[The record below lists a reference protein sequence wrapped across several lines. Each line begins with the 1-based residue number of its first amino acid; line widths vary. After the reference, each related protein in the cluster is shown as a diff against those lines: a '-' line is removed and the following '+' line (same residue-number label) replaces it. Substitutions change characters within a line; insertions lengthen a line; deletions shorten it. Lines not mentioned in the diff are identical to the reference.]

1 MNMDRSKPLL
11 VLAVVLAVCGG
22 VACSQPQPEQTEPE
36 PNQQPQATPADA
48 AGPFSITLNTRG
60 PLKMSAAPLDV
71 TVHENGKPAADVD
84 VSVELRM
91 PPSGAMG
98 EMRTGAELK
107 PAGDGHYRGEV
118 DMMMAGEWNAIVRV
132 RRGGQVVATH
142 TQPVTAE

>member
-1 MNMDRSKPLL
+1 MNIDRSKALL
-11 VLAVVLAVCGG
+11 IVAVVLAAVGG
-22 VACSQPQPEQTEPE
+22 VACGQAQPEKEVPA
-36 PNQQPQATPADA
+36 QAQA
-48 AGPFSITLNTRG
+48 APVSPGGFKITLNTGG

-107 PAGDGHYRGEV
+107 RAEDGHYRGEV
-118 DMMMAGEWNAIVRV
+118 DMMMAGQWNAIVRV
-132 RRGGQVVATH
+132 RRGDQVVATH